1 MHKIRSEILSNT
13 PRPSPVAAKTRK
25 PAVLGASLATVP
37 VKRTES
43 RTTNQREGDRV
54 PGVLASTT
62 LTLRRRKLDARVV
75 NLSAD
80 GVMVEVDADARIGDR
95 VTMTFGKGDAGGKDD
110 TGSAIVRWVRD
121 GRIGMEFDGYS
132 LELGR
137 NEDGSFAFRRNTAGR
152 RKTAERAPRQA
163 LVWRAHV
170 HAGDRSIPVKLA
182 NVSASG
188 ASIEGEMNL
197 PVGASVLLD
206 FASVGMLP
214 STVRWCEGDRA
225 GLSFDKHFDV
235 ALLSIC
241 AVSDQAIRKI
251 DWVKPDYLAD
261 ENDPDSPHR
270 NWDRMTPADLAFF
283 R

>member
-1 MHKIRSEILSNT
+1 MHKIRSEILSSGT
-13 PRPSPVAAKTRK
+13 PRPSPVAAKASK
-25 PAVLGASLATVP
+25 PAALSASLAAIP

-43 RTTNQREGDRV
+43 RTTNQREGDRI

-62 LTLRRRKLDARVV
+62 VTLRRRKLDARVV
-75 NLSAD
+75 NLSAE
-80 GVMVEVDADARIGDR
+80 GAMVESDADARIGER
-95 VTMTFGKGDAGGKDD
+95 VTMTFGEGDSGK
-110 TGSAIVRWVRD
+110 AVVRWIRD
-121 GRIGMEFDGYS
+121 GRIGLEFDGYS

-137 NEDGSFAFRRNTAGR
+137 NEDGSFAFRRNTDGR
-152 RKTAERAPRQA
+152 RKTAERAPRQS

-188 ASIEGEMNL
+188 ALLEGELNFE
-197 PVGASVLLD
+197 VGDSVLLD

-214 STVRWCEGDRA
+214 STVRWCEDNRA
-225 GLSFDKHFDV
+225 GLSFDRHFDV
-235 ALLSIC
+235 SLLSIC
-241 AVSDQAIRKI
+241 AVSDTAIRKI
-251 DWVKPDYLAD
+251 DWVKPEYLAD

-270 NWDRMTPADLAFF
+270 NWDKLMPADLAFF

>member
-1 MHKIRSEILSNT
+1 MHKIRSEILSGA
-13 PRPSPVAAKTRK
+13 PRPSPIAAKRRT
-25 PAVLGASLATVP
+25 PAATGASLAAIP

-43 RTTNQREGDRV
+43 RTTNQREGDRI
-54 PGVLASTT
+54 PGVLAATR
-62 LTLRRRKLDARVV
+62 LTLRRRRLDARVV

-80 GVMVEVDADARIGDR
+80 GAMIEVDAEARIGEL
-95 VTMTFGKGDAGGKDD
+95 VTMTFGEGDAGK
-110 TGSAIVRWVRD
+110 AVVRWVRD
-121 GRIGMEFDGYS
+121 GRIGLEFDGYS

-137 NEDGSFAFRRNTAGR
+137 NADGSFAFRRNTQGR
-152 RKTAERAPRQA
+152 RKTTERAPRQS

-188 ASIEGEMNL
+188 AQLEGELDL

-214 STVRWCEGDRA
+214 STVRWCEGGRA

-235 ALLSIC
+235 SLLSIC
-241 AVSDQAIRKI
+241 AVSQQEISRI
-251 DWVKPDYLAD
+251 DWVKPEYLAD
-261 ENDPDSPHR
+261 ENDPESPHR
-270 NWDRMTPADLAFF
+270 DWYKVTPADLASF

>member
-1 MHKIRSEILSNT
+1 VHKIRSEILSNA

-25 PAVLGASLATVP
+25 PAALGASLAAIP

-95 VTMTFGKGDAGGKDD
+95 VTMTFGKGDAG
-110 TGSAIVRWVRD
+110 TAIVRWIRD

-137 NEDGSFAFRRNTAGR
+137 NEDGSFAFRRNTGGR
-152 RKTAERAPRQA
+152 RKTTERAPRHS

-170 HAGDRSIPVKLA
+170 HAGHQSIPVKLA

-188 ASIEGEMNL
+188 ASIEGEMDL

-214 STVRWCEGDRA
+214 STVRWCEGNRA
-225 GLSFDKHFDV
+225 GLSFDRHFDV
-235 ALLSIC
+235 SLLSIC
-241 AVSDQAIRKI
+241 SVSEQSIRKI
-251 DWVKPDYLAD
+251 DWVKPEYLAD

-270 NWDRMTPADLAFF
+270 NWEKMSPSDLAFF